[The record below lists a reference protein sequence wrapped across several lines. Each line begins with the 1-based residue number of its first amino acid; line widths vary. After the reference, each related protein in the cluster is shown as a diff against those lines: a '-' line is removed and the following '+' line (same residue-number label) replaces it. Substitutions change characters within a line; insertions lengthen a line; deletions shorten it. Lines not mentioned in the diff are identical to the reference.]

1 MEPVSKMVEN
11 LPYMLPRISVVI
23 PAHNEAKNLPYVL
36 PLIPNSVHEVILV
49 NDHSTDNTVEVACR
63 VLPNIRITDT
73 QSGRGKGA
81 ALRSGFAAATG
92 DIIVMIDADGSSDP
106 REIPRFTEALLAGA
120 YFAIGSRFIDDGG
133 SADITCL
140 RRLGARVLIWIA
152 NQLFGLRFTD
162 MFCGLNAFWKDC
174 LNFFKIDCDGFEVE
188 TLILLRV
195 CKANLEIV
203 DVPSYEHSRIYGT
216 SNFRTFR
223 DGWRVLRMIV
233 KEWRNGRS
241 VVGTVR
247 MHRPYQQENIV
258 WDGLAV
264 TKQIGA
270 MQ

>member
-120 YFAIGSRFIDDGG
+120 NLPKGSRFIH
-133 SADITCL
+133 
-140 RRLGARVLIWIA
+140 LGAMAAITT
-152 NQLFGLRFTD
+152 LR
-162 MFCGLNAFWKDC
+162 
-174 LNFFKIDCDGFEVE
+174 
-188 TLILLRV
+188 LL
-195 CKANLEIV
+195 
-203 DVPSYEHSRIYGT
+203 DPHS
-216 SNFRTFR
+216 
-223 DGWRVLRMIV
+223 L
-233 KEWRNGRS
+233 
-241 VVGTVR
+241 
-247 MHRPYQQENIV
+247 
-258 WDGLAV
+258 
-264 TKQIGA
+264 
-270 MQ
+270 